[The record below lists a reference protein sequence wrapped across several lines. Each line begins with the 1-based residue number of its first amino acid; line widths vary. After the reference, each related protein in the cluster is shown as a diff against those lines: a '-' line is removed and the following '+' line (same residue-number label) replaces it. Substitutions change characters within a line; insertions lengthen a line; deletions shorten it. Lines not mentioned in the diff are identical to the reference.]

1 MVDGGG
7 ELKGWFRHDRD
18 EETAME
24 EAALPRTRRDAA
36 LAELEREDLDLY
48 SIDDLQARILRLE
61 AEIGRAR
68 RAIETKQGVRSAAES
83 LFSFGKA

>member
-1 MVDGGG
+1 
-7 ELKGWFRHDRD
+7 
-18 EETAME
+18 ME

>member
-1 MVDGGG
+1 
-7 ELKGWFRHDRD
+7 
-18 EETAME
+18 ME

-48 SIDDLQARILRLE
+48 AVDELQVRLSRLE
-61 AEIGRAR
+61 AEIVRAR
-68 RAIETKQGVRSAAES
+68 RAIEKKQGVRTAADS